1 MPEVIRFAK
10 GTASEHL
17 NFTGENGEITLICDD
32 TPNRKVTGVIRLHD
46 GQTVGG
52 IPFGGSQLLNDLHD
66 VNAANPIEFQV
77 MTVDANGQFYF
88 ANTIQTEKL
97 DVNGEIT
104 QPINTFIGSNIYYD
118 GGWKYR
124 GNGTGGILKLA
135 DGEGIVFST
144 TAYNVYGEGA
154 AATPSE
160 HMRINISGNVGI
172 GTDNPQARL
181 HISSETSG
189 TVVTLSNQFGFSQFR
204 QAANTLS
211 ISNADTLGSIV
222 FETNNGAQRMRIDSS
237 GALICLGSA
246 VFNENGYVN
255 DFRIESDTNTH
266 AFYLDGATGNIGIGA
281 GSPSAT
287 LHVDSQNTTAPSLTF
302 GATSGQIF
310 QNENSELAI
319 GLSNS
324 SPFPLYIQGRTNLN
338 AARDIVIN
346 PLGGNCGIGTSSP
359 IRKLTVS
366 QAGTAEFVL
375 QDTTRTVDGRNFR
388 IYYGGGGLA
397 FGTLNDAG
405 TAGTDRM
412 LIDSSGNVIINN
424 LGTGTVYS
432 NSGVLTNTNPS
443 DLNLKENVVEVS
455 YGLSEVRQLRPVEF
469 DWIADEADKH
479 ELGFIAQ
486 EVQLIIPDLVNT
498 YERIISEETGETEI
512 GYGLES
518 TQFIPVLVKAIQEQQ
533 TIIESQQ
540 SQIDLL
546 TARIEALEA
555 N

>member
-1 MPEVIRFAK
+1 LSGTEVSINVAGSVQSDSITGSTITMK
-10 GTASEHL
+10 NTGSTIVASDGSTAVLSEASGTV
-17 NFTGENGEITLICDD
+17 TLTADE
-32 TPNRKVTGVIRLHD
+32 
-46 GQTVGG
+46 
-52 IPFGGSQLLNDLHD
+52 
-66 VNAANPIEFQV
+66 ANV
-77 MTVDANGQFYF
+77 
-88 ANTIQTEKL
+88 
-97 DVNGEIT
+97 
-104 QPINTFIGSNIYYD
+104 GSNALVVD
-118 GGWKYR
+118 
-124 GNGTGGILKLA
+124 
-135 DGEGIVFST
+135 S
-144 TAYNVYGEGA
+144 
-154 AATPSE
+154 
-160 HMRINISGNVGI
+160 SGNVGI
-172 GTDNPQARL
+172 K
-181 HISSETSG
+181 TS
-189 TVVTLSNQFGFSQFR
+189 
-204 QAANTLS
+204 
-211 ISNADTLGSIV
+211 
-222 FETNNGAQRMRIDSS
+222 
-237 GALICLGSA
+237 
-246 VFNENGYVN
+246 
-255 DFRIESDTNTH
+255 
-266 AFYLDGATGNIGIGA
+266 
-281 GSPSAT
+281 SPSAT

-498 YERIISEETGETEI
+498 YERITNEETGETEI

-518 TQFIPVLVKAIQEQQ
+518 TQFIPVLVKSIQEQQ
-533 TIIESQQ
+533 ALIESQQ
-540 SQIDLL
+540 SQIDTL
-546 TARIEALEA
+546 TTKTQEQDLTIASLISRIEALENA
-555 N
+555 